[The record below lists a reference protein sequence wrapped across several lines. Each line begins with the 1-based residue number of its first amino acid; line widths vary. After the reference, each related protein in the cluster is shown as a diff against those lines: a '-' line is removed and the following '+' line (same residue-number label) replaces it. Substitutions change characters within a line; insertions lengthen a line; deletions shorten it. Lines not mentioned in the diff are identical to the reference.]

1 MCTIA
6 SLIEEYDIYGRI
18 SSKRIGSSETRYS
31 YNGLGYLASLVN
43 TDNGKLL
50 DSYEYAYDVAGNLTS
65 SKQVREGLPAATG
78 LFEYGYD
85 AIGRLNTV
93 TRDGSL
99 LRNYLYDAF
108 GNRTSL
114 SENGG
119 NTVYEYNTANQLIR
133 TDSPN
138 GATSFEYDK
147 RGNVVRKSTAQGVSI
162 NYTYGAGNRLIQ
174 VARNTGGRSQTAK
187 YVCNGLGMRVSRIT
201 DDGSVDYIL
210 DQTKIYNNLLE
221 KVGKERAEEYIWYDN
236 DLVMAGGEPVLT
248 GRLSTVERAQG
259 MAFGAFA
266 YDEFG
271 VPLSGNGSPT
281 GFTGYI
287 QDDIA
292 DTYFAQAREYMPE
305 IGRSAGRDIL
315 KGQIE
320 IPRSLNEYAYCHNE
334 PIGFVDF
341 NGMKEKRGSQDPAE
355 FTRDYVRNQASG
367 KVIEKAEIHSN
378 YKIREYSVFNKYSR
392 EYGVTK
398 QQLINDRIRTGNPRA
413 GTGRLSWQTRSK
425 NVKLGELQYERDV
438 ARGKIRELSL
448 NNLKKSAAR
457 GGIIGGAVDLGFGL

>member
-1 MCTIA
+1 M
-6 SLIEEYDIYGRI
+6 
-18 SSKRIGSSETRYS
+18 
-31 YNGLGYLASLVN
+31 
-43 TDNGKLL
+43 
-50 DSYEYAYDVAGNLTS
+50 
-65 SKQVREGLPAATG
+65 
-78 LFEYGYD
+78 
-85 AIGRLNTV
+85 
-93 TRDGSL
+93 
-99 LRNYLYDAF
+99 
-108 GNRTSL
+108 
-114 SENGG
+114 
-119 NTVYEYNTANQLIR
+119 
-133 TDSPN
+133 
-138 GATSFEYDK
+138 
-147 RGNVVRKSTAQGVSI
+147 
-162 NYTYGAGNRLIQ
+162 
-174 VARNTGGRSQTAK
+174 
-187 YVCNGLGMRVSRIT
+187 
-201 DDGSVDYIL
+201 
-210 DQTKIYNNLLE
+210 
-221 KVGKERAEEYIWYDN
+221 
-236 DLVMAGGEPVLT
+236 
-248 GRLSTVERAQG
+248 
-259 MAFGAFA
+259 
-266 YDEFG
+266 
-271 VPLSGNGSPT
+271 

-287 QDDIA
+287 HDDIA

-305 IGRSAGRDIL
+305 IGRFAGRDIL

-320 IPRSLNEYAYCHNE
+320 IPRSLNEYSYCHNE

-398 QQLINDRIRTGNPRA
+398 QQLINERIRTGNPRA